1 MIGYYAHH
9 HGVGHLTRATSIAQH
24 LDEPVVMLTSRAEP
38 ATHSFSD
45 WVSLP
50 MDTDTSD
57 RPTDPTANGTV
68 HWAPLGSEGLRDRMG
83 TIARWVTTERPR
95 LVVVDVSVEVALLVR
110 LLGTPVAVAAMP
122 GTRTDSAHTLAYRAA
137 TMIIAPWSQRVYR
150 PSWLSPFDHKV
161 TYTGSI
167 SRFEGRERLP
177 RSERTTPRI
186 LVLGGAGGSALAP
199 DDIDACRAA
208 NPEFDWV
215 SAGIGPNNWCDD
227 VWPLLC
233 DADVVVTHAGQN
245 AIADVAAART
255 AAVVVAQQRPFDE
268 QQATA
273 QALSDN
279 DIAVE
284 VSRWPRPYQ
293 WADLLSAA
301 STRSPDGWSALR
313 VDGAGAR
320 AAAAVSSVLLPSAD
334 LP

>member
-24 LDEPVVMLTSRAEP
+24 LDEPVVLLSSRAEP
-38 ATHSFSD
+38 AQHEFAD

-50 MDTDTSD
+50 LDTDTSD
-57 RPTDPTANGTV
+57 HPVDPTAGGAL
-68 HWAPLGSEGLRDRMG
+68 HWAPLGSDGLRERMN

-110 LLGTPVAVAAMP
+110 LLGTPVAVTAMP
-122 GTRTDSAHTLAYRAA
+122 GTRTDAAHTLAYRAA
-137 TMIIAPWSQRVYR
+137 TLIVAPWSDRVYR
-150 PSWLSPFDHKV
+150 PSWLAPFDHKV

-167 SRFEGRERLP
+167 SRFEGRARPPVRERGA
-177 RSERTTPRI
+177 TPRI
-186 LVLGGAGGSALAP
+186 LVLGGAGGSVLTP
-199 DDIDACRAA
+199 DDIDECRTV
-208 NPEFDWV
+208 NPQFDWV

-255 AAVVVAQQRPFDE
+255 AAVIVAQDRPFDE

-279 DIAVE
+279 GIADTVA
-284 VSRWPRPYQ
+284 SWPRPGD
-293 WADLLSAA
+293 WPALVEAA
-301 STRSPDGWSALR
+301 AKRKPAGWSELR
-313 VDGAGAR
+313 VDGAAERG
-320 AAAAVSSVLLPSAD
+320 AAAVSSVPSR
-334 LP
+334 